1 MKVTVI
7 RLMMMI
13 HEDYLMGD
21 TPRTFMK
28 HRNNKEHD
36 TTACVYTYIYA
47 TVLGPISRDRF
58 TTGKVMNHRT
68 RSMYIIIIIIH
79 IHNIS
84 EDQGR
89 IHCCIEATELS
100 TNNLTRSLLIG
111 WQT

>member
-1 MKVTVI
+1 
-7 RLMMMI
+7 MMI
-13 HEDYLMGD
+13 HEGYLMGD

-36 TTACVYTYIYA
+36 TTACDDDDPFIVLTETKFKMYTYIYA
-47 TVLGPISRDRF
+47 TVLCPISRDRF

-84 EDQGR
+84 KDQGR
-89 IHCCIEATELS
+89 IQCWHS
-100 TNNLTRSLLIG
+100 RG
-111 WQT
+111 Y